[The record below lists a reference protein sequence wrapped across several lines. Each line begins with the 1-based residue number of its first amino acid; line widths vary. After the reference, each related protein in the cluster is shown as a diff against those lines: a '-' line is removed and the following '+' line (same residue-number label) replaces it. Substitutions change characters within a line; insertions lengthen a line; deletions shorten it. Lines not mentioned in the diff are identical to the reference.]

1 MTRILQ
7 GKCFYPFY
15 DRHAWDVRLFKPTEA
30 GSIVDS
36 WLVLD
41 EGQSKDD
48 DMYYR
53 CVHISDI
60 DLFENNGA
68 IYYVCHYDNSI
79 ISMKEFYG
87 I

>member
-1 MTRILQ
+1 MTRILR
-7 GKCFYPFY
+7 GKCFYSPY

-30 GSIVDS
+30 GSIVDG

-60 DLFENNGA
+60 DLFENNGE